1 MTALGVKS
9 VLTKLV
15 LLSLLDIAH
24 ATKIADGEKFVK
36 TIFALLLLLVNAISI
51 AEPAK
56 IVYMENVSE
65 HIDDGN
71 DLTYFVFF
79 YSIIRLILFII
90 FY

>member
-1 MTALGVKS
+1 VLQILNACVTMTALGVKS

-24 ATKIADGEKFVK
+24 ATKIAVGEKFVK

-65 HIDDGN
+65 HFDDGN
-71 DLTYFVFF
+71 DLTYLYFF
-79 YSIIRLILFII
+79 IR
-90 FY
+90 